1 MIYQY
6 TWQLIL
12 DDKKTAT
19 RRLMNPGEELLD
31 NPRRL
36 EVNGRIK
43 WQVGRS
49 YAIQPGRGKKSVGR
63 IKLLDIKK
71 EHLGQMTTDDAL
83 AEGFASLGEFQQTWN
98 QIHGHY
104 DPDLPVWVVT
114 LVKEATPE
122 EKAKA
127 SRITQEKSLKQIMH
141 EQQQKLTAV
150 GHELSEWRA
159 TEDLKMEAQCTRC
172 KGTVTVGVGEMNLI
186 GYFPLMNA
194 ERCLADDP
202 AQMEK
207 ANKEVQAA
215 LGRVYAFLL
224 SKARD
229 K

>member
-1 MIYQY
+1 
-6 TWQLIL
+6 
-12 DDKKTAT
+12 
-19 RRLMNPGEELLD
+19 
-31 NPRRL
+31 
-36 EVNGRIK
+36 
-43 WQVGRS
+43 
-49 YAIQPGRGKKSVGR
+49 
-63 IKLLDIKK
+63 
-71 EHLGQMTTDDAL
+71 MTTDDAH
-83 AEGFASLGEFQQTWN
+83 AEGCSSLKDFQQTWI
-98 QIHGHY
+98 QMHGHY

-114 LVKEATPE
+114 LAKEATPE

-127 SRITQEKSLKQIMH
+127 RRITQEKLLKQIVH
-141 EQQQKLTAV
+141 EQQEKLTAV